1 MNTMKRTTDRWTR
14 HVELLG
20 VVFAHQAVAWG
31 WLVLMSLFPS
41 LYFVLETDS
50 AGQPLEAWLAVF
62 AVSSGVAG
70 LLLASSICQPELQ
83 VWLHRLPGA
92 SAVVRQTLILVASGL
107 GAVSLVGGVIHS
119 VRHGLPLATVL
130 YAPAVSWVGL
140 VLGYS
145 LTAWL
150 QKRVYPTIRAVW
162 VWYGALVSIWFWVW
176 VLVPRD
182 SLLLPDRLAYCLQLG
197 ACIFGGATTV
207 VLLRRLSSPRMLTL
221 PGGSRR
227 NTFAEEL
234 YKGALHWLLPWIGM
248 VTLAIVAIAWF
259 GSGYTLW
266 QAVTLFIAVQALASF
281 SVALTVA
288 LFPLLHTSG
297 AVVTALWFTAAALIW
312 VEVRVGAFN
321 PISAEAALPAKLM
334 LALGAAALGWA
345 LVHLSRHKWSHADFY
360 LMTEEAALESDRR
373 YSAWAVKNV
382 PPQR

>member
-1 MNTMKRTTDRWTR
+1 
-14 HVELLG
+14 

-92 SAVVRQTLILVASGL
+92 SAVVWQTLILVASAL
-107 GAVSLVGGVIHS
+107 GAISLVGGVIHS

-130 YAPAVSWVGL
+130 YAPAVSWAGL
-140 VLGYS
+140 VLVYS

-150 QKRVYPTIRAVW
+150 QKHVYWTIRVLW
-162 VWYGALVSIWFWVW
+162 VWCWVLFSIWSWVR
-176 VLVPRD
+176 VLVPWD
-182 SLLLPDRLAYCLQLG
+182 SLLLPDRLAYCLQFG
-197 ACIFGGATTV
+197 ACICGGVTTI
-207 VLLRRLSSPRMLTL
+207 LRLRRSSSPRMLTL

-234 YKGALHWLLPWIGM
+234 YKGALHGLLPWIGM

-259 GSGYTLW
+259 GSVYTLW
-266 QAVTLFIAVQALASF
+266 QAVTLFVAVHALASF
-281 SVALTVA
+281 SVTLTVA

-297 AVVTALWFTAAALIW
+297 AVVVALWFAAGGLMW
-312 VEVRVGAFN
+312 VEKRIGGFDS
-321 PISAEAALPAKLM
+321 IYAEAALPTILI

-360 LMTEEAALESDRR
+360 LMTEEAALESGRR
-373 YSAWAVKNV
+373 YSAWAAKNV